1 MKRIFIL
8 ILLMPF
14 VLWAVDIQL
23 GSGNDVQLGQLAEG
37 LKFHWI
43 LDSEHRSASDVFYE
57 LTPRV
62 NDGTCATDPPTFT
75 TGVKGETNGA
85 LDVNGSGYLTLDDNF
100 SFSTT
105 DFSIAFWL
113 KLDGTGLDVMA
124 GEETDTDN
132 RWLLYSAGGTTNIA
146 FYAVVGGV
154 AKYNI
159 YAADGTLTVGSWV
172 HVGFTFDTAGLYV
185 FYIDGSPVTTYT
197 PTVNAADLDVGG
209 ASYIGHRE
217 YPSANTSSSAYY
229 DFRVYDRALT
239 AGEVELL
246 YDTYNPNIE
255 LGN

>member
-62 NDGTCATDPPTFT
+62 NDGTCATDPPTFA
-75 TGVKGETNGA
+75 TGVRSETNGA

-113 KLDGTGLDVMA
+113 KLAGTGLDVMA
-124 GEETDTDN
+124 GEETDADN
-132 RWLLYSAGGTTNIA
+132 RWMLYSEGGTTKIA
-146 FYAVVGGV
+146 FYANVGGV
-154 AKYNI
+154 LKYSI
-159 YAADGTLTVGSWV
+159 YTADGILTVGSWV